1 MCGAAYINN
10 GNGYQPV
17 KVSNKLDVIPPNT
30 GSNVKPAKP
39 MELHL
44 EISCSDDFFKF
55 AEESDRKSKAIL
67 SAVSRNI
74 KDGDRKIE
82 KCPECGK
89 KLYIQRNRDKVRVHC
104 GGCGIDVTAEVL
116 KEKEENTDGED

>member
-1 MCGAAYINN
+1 MCGAAYMNN

-17 KVSNKLDVIPPNT
+17 KVSNKLDVVPPNI

-55 AEESDRKSKAIL
+55 AEESERKAKAIL

-104 GGCGIDVTAEVL
+104 GGCGIDVTAEAL

>member
-17 KVSNKLDVIPPNT
+17 KVSEELDIVSPNT

-44 EISCSDDFFKF
+44 EISCPDDFFKF
-55 AEESDRKSKAIL
+55 VEKSDRKAKSIL

>member
-1 MCGAAYINN
+1 MCGEAYINN

-17 KVSNKLDVIPPNT
+17 KVSNKLDVVPPNT
-30 GSNVKPAKP
+30 GIHVKPAKP

-55 AEESDRKSKAIL
+55 AEESDRKAKAIL
-67 SAVSRNI
+67 SAVSRNL

>member
-17 KVSNKLDVIPPNT
+17 KVSKELDIVPPNI
-30 GSNVKPAKP
+30 GSNVKPAKS

-44 EISCSDDFFKF
+44 EISYPDVFFKLL
-55 AEESDRKSKAIL
+55 EVSDRKANAIL
-67 SAVSRNI
+67 KAVP
-74 KDGDRKIE
+74 KDIEEGARIIE

-89 KLYIQRNRDKVRVHC
+89 KLYIQRNDDKVRAHC
-104 GGCGIDVTAEVL
+104 GGCGVDVTAEVI
-116 KEKEENTDGED
+116 KKDA

>member
-1 MCGAAYINN
+1 MCREAYINN

-17 KVSNKLDVIPPNT
+17 KVSNKLNIVPPNT
-30 GSNVKPAKP
+30 SSNVKPAKP

-44 EISCSDDFFKF
+44 EISCPDDFFKF
-55 AEESDRKSKAIL
+55 AEESDRKAKTIL

-104 GGCGIDVTAEVL
+104 GGCGIDVTAEVI
-116 KEKEENTDGED
+116 KRKGGKH

>member
-1 MCGAAYINN
+1 MCGAVYINN

-17 KVSNKLDVIPPNT
+17 KVSNKLDVVPPNT
-30 GSNVKPAKP
+30 GSHVKPAKP

-44 EISCSDDFFKF
+44 EISCSDDFLKF
-55 AEESDRKSKAIL
+55 AEESDRKAKSVL
-67 SAVSRNI
+67 RAVPRNI

-116 KEKEENTDGED
+116 EEKEENTDGED

>member
-1 MCGAAYINN
+1 MCGEAYIKNK
-10 GNGYQPV
+10 NGYQPV
-17 KVSNKLDVIPPNT
+17 KVSDKLNIVPPNT

-44 EISCSDDFFKF
+44 EISCPDEFFKF
-55 AEESDRKSKAIL
+55 AEESDRKAKPIL

>member
-1 MCGAAYINN
+1 MFGAAYINN

-17 KVSNKLDVIPPNT
+17 KVSNKLNIVPPNT
-30 GSNVKPAKP
+30 SSNVKPAKP

-44 EISCSDDFFKF
+44 KISCPDDFFKF
-55 AEESDRKSKAIL
+55 AEELDRKTKSIL

-104 GGCGIDVTAEVL
+104 DGCGIDVTAEVL
-116 KEKEENTDGED
+116 KKGGKH

>member
-1 MCGAAYINN
+1 MCGEAYINN
-10 GNGYQPV
+10 RNGYQPV
-17 KVSNKLDVIPPNT
+17 KVLKELDIVPPNT
-30 GSNVKPAKP
+30 SSNVKPAKP

-55 AEESDRKSKAIL
+55 AEESDRKAKSIL

-104 GGCGIDVTAEVL
+104 GGCGIDVTAEV
-116 KEKEENTDGED
+116 KRKGGKH